1 MSLEHCWTMIW
12 VIHLSLSRLDPPVSH
27 WNPSAF
33 AFTPYQ
39 FRTRD
44 KFSHLVLCFCF
55 KDAEFQSWKTYFIL
69 YCLLAPLNP
78 FCPSLPSWRLASL
91 DWSPSPTVCH
101 RLAPT
106 EWLSLKLQISLHL
119 TNSLSYPLSRPTPLW
134 FYVVIPGVFH
144 QFSLTSLY
152 PANSSVSE
160 PLLNLPQLPNLSSV
174 PNFSCHDP

>member
-1 MSLEHCWTMIW
+1 MIW

-39 FRTRD
+39 FRTWN

-55 KDAEFQSWKTYFIL
+55 KDAELQSWKTYFIL

-101 RLAPT
+101 RL
-106 EWLSLKLQISLHL
+106 WLPLNGCLLSSRSHCISLIVSLTHSANL
-119 TNSLSYPLSRPTPLW
+119 PHCGTMLSSLGYFTNSPWLLFTLPTALE
-134 FYVVIPGVFH
+134 VN
-144 QFSLTSLY
+144 LY
-152 PANSSVSE
+152 
-160 PLLNLPQLPNLSSV
+160 
-174 PNFSCHDP
+174 